1 MTVRRL
7 LPLTAAVALAAAAGG
22 CGSRVVAV
30 ESAPETGASLLITR
44 DFGQRVQSPQ
54 RVFTVTKGAT
64 AMRQLQAVSTVK
76 TSYGGRYVTAI
87 DGQSQDLT
95 AGRDWLFYV
104 DGVEAER
111 GAADTDLRVGQSVQ
125 WDLHDWRGLREDKAI
140 VGAFPQPLRRNG
152 VRLTCL
158 PGARRACQTAR
169 RRLAAADVAVD
180 DKTVRSAVRVIVGT
194 AASIAESG
202 DLEQLSE
209 PPASNGLLAS
219 ILKRGDG
226 FQMRTVDE
234 HGRSATTLGAGSGLV
249 SAVNRGKQLIWVVVG
264 VDAGAAESAAD
275 RLTTNDLQ
283 GAFAVAVEGE
293 RLVRLP
299 SQRPSAGAAP

>member
-1 MTVRRL
+1 MILRRL
-7 LPLTAAVALAAAAGG
+7 IPLAAAVALAAAAGG

-30 ESAPETGASLLITR
+30 ETSPETGASLLITR
-44 DFGQRVQSPQ
+44 DFGQRVQSSQ
-54 RVFTVTKGAT
+54 RVFSVAKGAT

-87 DGQSQDLT
+87 DDQSQDLT

-104 DGVEAER
+104 DGVEADR
-111 GAADTDLRVGQSVQ
+111 GAADTSLRAGQSVQ

-158 PGARRACQTAR
+158 SGTRRACQLAR
-169 RRLAAADVAVD
+169 RRLAAAGVAVD
-180 DKTVRSAVRVIVGT
+180 GKAAQSVIRMIVGT
-194 AASIAESG
+194 AGAIAKSG
-202 DLEQLSE
+202 ELDQLSQ
-209 PPASNGLLAS
+209 PAAGNGLLAS
-219 ILKRGDG
+219 ILTHGDG
-226 FQMRTVDE
+226 FRLRTVDE
-234 HGRSATTLGAGSGLV
+234 HGRSATTLGAGGGLV
-249 SAVNRGKQLIWVVVG
+249 SAANSGKQLIWVVAG
-264 VDAGAAESAAD
+264 VDVDGTESAAN

-283 GAFAVAVEGE
+283 GAFAVAVEGD

-299 SQRPSAGAAP
+299 SRRAVTGVAR